1 MDSQILKLEILN
13 KFIDF
18 SLTKKLKTNI
28 EMIEELKKISKK
40 YDFFFGCCCVC

>member
-40 YDFFFGCCCVC
+40 YDNL